1 VALLYFTFGEVDL
14 CHISLPS
21 LPVSGSS
28 PFRAAAVA
36 APFVERRGAS
46 FYYLACPPPHR
57 VSVKIC
63 SQVDLCNPDQRWK
76 GGAVSLHTRS
86 TRTACTACSEQAWS
100 STSRCNECRQP
111 PRQHHSHQATT
122 ATQRRYDANLPKDT
136 SLAGV
141 QISPRK

>member
-14 CHISLPS
+14 RHISLPS

-63 SQVDLCNPDQRWK
+63 SQVDLCNPVSNRW
-76 GGAVSLHTRS
+76 ASFYCL
-86 TRTACTACSEQAWS
+86 ACRIPEEFGRDLWRALLL
-100 STSRCNECRQP
+100 RNKFV
-111 PRQHHSHQATT
+111 
-122 ATQRRYDANLPKDT
+122 L
-136 SLAGV
+136 V
-141 QISPRK
+141 RKEDIY